1 MDNRHYLTP
10 LFEPAA
16 VCVVSE
22 ADPDRDPWFAALVD
36 ELRTAF
42 GEAPVHRLPARGLRS
57 VRSGAAALRGGSK
70 RAAAARADPAAS
82 RTGPAGPAASRDDRS
97 GLLAVI
103 RVDRSSRV
111 GEAIELAAAR
121 GANAAVVLEGRCDE
135 ARRSR
140 WRSLARARGL
150 RLLGPATLGFIRPA
164 VGLNA
169 GRLGPLPSAG
179 NVALVSQS
187 GALAASIMDWSAGT
201 LIGFS
206 LVVSLGAEADV
217 DLPDVLDFLVND
229 TRTKSVVLYLEA
241 VHDARKFMSALRAL
255 ATVKPVVVLRGGHGS
270 SPERRVR
277 THSGA
282 IVGADAIYS
291 AALRRSGAVELR
303 LFTQMFTSARYLA
316 SARWP
321 LGRRIAIIANGSG
334 PALVTADQV
343 HFQGLGL
350 EPLSASTVAALGEHL
365 PRIAAVNPLVLGIDA
380 TPQAHEQAIGIVAA
394 DPAIDGILVVHS
406 PATGVDSAGVAAAV
420 GAAGAKA
427 RKPVFTCWLGG
438 AAVVPHRDVLDDAG
452 LASFSTPESAV
463 DAFATVVAFYQ
474 NQLLLQEVP
483 RSLSGLQAPDLA
495 GARALVATAIEQG
508 REVLTEIES
517 KTLLDAFHIPLTS
530 TLLAADADEAAAH
543 AARIGYPVVLKIASP
558 DIAHKS
564 EVGGVVL
571 DVRGEADLREQF
583 AGMLERVRSTRPDAA
598 IDGISVQRMIR
609 SRDGLEVHVGVV
621 HDPVFGPTIAFG
633 SGGTAIERVRDSTIG
648 FAPLNRFLA
657 DRVIART
664 RIGEEIIRRRDTWPA
679 AMLAIERILVRVS
692 EMVCELP
699 QVLEMDINPIILDDR
714 GAVAVDARIV
724 LHRQPVVRPGT
735 YSHMAILPYPGHL
748 TRVQT
753 LSDGQPY
760 ELRPIRP
767 EDGNALQ
774 RFVRGLSDR
783 SRYFR
788 FISTMSELTPRML
801 ARYTQVDY
809 HRELALLAVLRPQD
823 APPGGEQPGAE
834 QPGAERIIGVVRYL
848 LNPDGET
855 CEFAIAIDDA
865 FQGRRLGTQLMQAI
879 VEAARAKGLRRVE
892 GFVLGENRG
901 MLRLM
906 KSVGFAIAMDPQDP
920 TMRRVHYDLDA
931 TPDSGA

>member
-1 MDNRHYLTP
+1 MLDNRHYLTP

-16 VCVVSE
+16 ACVISE
-22 ADPDRDPWFAALVD
+22 ADPARDPWFASLVAG
-36 ELRTAF
+36 LREAF
-42 GEAPVHRLPARGLRS
+42 GEVPVHRLPALGREPARVAGT
-57 VRSGAAALRGGSK
+57 AAPGVGVLV
-70 RAAAARADPAAS
+70 ARADSGESGGQVAS
-82 RTGPAGPAASRDDRS
+82 PGKHRD
-97 GLLAVI
+97 LLAVI
-103 RVDRSSRV
+103 RVDDSSRM
-111 GEAIELAAAR
+111 GEAIELAAAH
-121 GANAAVVLEGRCDE
+121 GANAAVALEGSCDTVQR
-135 ARRSR
+135 AR
-140 WRSLARARGL
+140 WRELARARGL
-150 RLLGPATLGFIRPA
+150 RLLGPVTLGFTRPA

-169 GRLGPLPSAG
+169 GRLGTLPNAG

-206 LVVSLGAEADV
+206 LVASLGAEADV
-217 DLPDVLDFLVND
+217 DLPDVLDFLAND
-229 TRTKSVVLYLEA
+229 TRTKSVVVYLEA

-255 ATVKPVVVLRGGHGS
+255 ATVKPVVVLRGGRRAP
-270 SPERRVR
+270 PERRVR

-291 AALRRSGAVELR
+291 AALRRSGAVEVR
-303 LFTQMFTSARYLA
+303 LFTQLFTAARYLA

-343 HFQGLGL
+343 HFQGLGMAG
-350 EPLSASTVAALGEHL
+350 LSPDTVKALGEHL
-365 PRIAAVNPLVLGIDA
+365 PRVAASNPLVLGVDA
-380 TPQAHEQAIGIVAA
+380 TPHAHAQAIGIVAA

-406 PATGVDSAGVAAAV
+406 PALGIDSAGIAEAVAEV
-420 GAAGAKA
+420 GAKA

-438 AAVVPHRDVLDDAG
+438 AAVVPDRDTLDDAG
-452 LASFSTPESAV
+452 LPSFSTPESAV
-463 DAFATVVAFYQ
+463 DAFATVSAFYQ
-474 NQLLLQEVP
+474 NQLLLQEVA
-483 RSLSGLQAPDLA
+483 RSLSGLEKPNLE
-495 GARALVATAIEQG
+495 GARALVDAAVARG

-517 KTLLDAFHIPLTS
+517 KALLDAFHIPLTPT
-530 TLLAADADEAAAH
+530 TLATSPDEAAAQ
-543 AARIGYPVVLKIASP
+543 ASRLGYPVVLKICSP
-558 DIAHKS
+558 DITHKS

-571 DVRGEADLREQF
+571 DVRSEADLRQHF
-583 AGMLERVRSTRPDAA
+583 IDMLERVRSIRPDAVV
-598 IDGISVQRMIR
+598 DGISVQRMIV
-609 SRDGLEVHVGVV
+609 SPDGLEVHVGVV
-621 HDPVFGPTIAFG
+621 HDAIFGPTIAFG

-664 RIGEEIIRRRDTWPA
+664 RIGAEIDRRREIWPA
-679 AMLAIERILVRVS
+679 AMLALERILVRVS

-699 QVLEMDINPIILDDR
+699 QVLEMDINPIILDGT

-724 LHRQPVVRPGT
+724 LDPRPVARPGS
-735 YSHMAILPYPGHL
+735 YAHMAILPYPGHL
-748 TRVQT
+748 VRVQT
-753 LSDGQPY
+753 LADGQQY

-774 RFVRGLSDR
+774 HFVRGLSDR

-788 FISTMSELTPRML
+788 FISTMNELTPRML

-823 APPGGEQPGAE
+823 ARPGDEAPTAG
-834 QPGAERIIGVVRYL
+834 RIIGVVRYL

-879 VEAARAKGLRRVE
+879 VEAARVKGLRRVE

-906 KSVGFAIAMDPQDP
+906 KSVGFRIAMDPDDP
-920 TMRRVHYDLDA
+920 TMRRVHYDL
-931 TPDSGA
+931 S

>member
-1 MDNRHYLTP
+1 MNDNRHYLSP
-10 LFEPAA
+10 LFDPAT
-16 VCVVSE
+16 VIVVSD
-22 ADPDRDPWFAALVD
+22 ADSGVDWFARLVD
-36 ELRTAF
+36 DLRKAF
-42 GEAPVHRLPARGLRS
+42 GEVPVHRLPAAKAEPSPEGSPSSSRS
-57 VRSGAAALRGGSK
+57 VGASVLERRPEGERPPTVPARPSPFSSERRG
-70 RAAAARADPAAS
+70 R
-82 RTGPAGPAASRDDRS
+82 
-97 GLLAVI
+97 LAVI
-103 RVDRSSRV
+103 RVGDPARI
-111 GEAIELAAAR
+111 GEAIDLAAAE
-121 GANAAVVLEGRCDE
+121 GANAAVALETRCD
-135 ARRSR
+135 AAQRAR
-140 WRSLARARGL
+140 WRELARVRGL
-150 RLLGPATLGFIRPA
+150 RLLGPATLGFIRPGI
-164 VGLNA
+164 GLNA
-169 GRLGPLPSAG
+169 GRLGPLPNAG

-206 LVVSLGAEADV
+206 LVASLGAEADV
-217 DLPDVLDFLVND
+217 ELPDVLDFLAND
-229 TRTKSVVLYLEA
+229 NRTKSVVVYLEA
-241 VHDARKFMSALRAL
+241 VHDARKFMSAMRAL
-255 ATVKPVVVLRGGHGS
+255 ATVKPVVVLRGGRRA
-270 SPERRVR
+270 PAERRVR

-303 LFTQMFTSARYLA
+303 LFTQMFTAARYLA

-321 LGRRIAIIANGSG
+321 LGNRIAIVANGSG
-334 PALVTADQV
+334 PAMVAADQV
-343 HFQGLGL
+343 HFQGLGMARFSEDTATSL
-350 EPLSASTVAALGEHL
+350 RERL
-365 PRIAAVNPLVLGIDA
+365 PHPGPANPLVLGIDA
-380 TPQAHEQAIGIVAA
+380 TPSEHEQAIAIAAA
-394 DPAIDGILVVHS
+394 DPSVDGILVMHS
-406 PATGVDSAGVAAAV
+406 PAVGLDSARIAEAV

-438 AAVVPHRDVLDDAG
+438 AAVMPDRDTLDDAG
-452 LASFSTPESAV
+452 LPSFSTPESAV
-463 DAFATVVAFYQ
+463 DAFATVAAFYQ

-483 RSLSGLQAPDLA
+483 RSLSGLDAPDLD
-495 GARALVATAIEQG
+495 GARALVAAAVAQG
-508 REVLTEIES
+508 REVLGEIES
-517 KTLLDAFHIPLTS
+517 KALLSAFHIPLTQ
-530 TLLAADADEAAAH
+530 TLLAKDVDEAATH
-543 AARIGYPVVLKIASP
+543 AARIGYPVVLKICSP

-571 DVRGEADLREQF
+571 DVRNEADLQEQF
-583 AGMLERVRSTRPDAA
+583 AGILERVLEQRPDAR
-598 IDGISVQRMIR
+598 IDGVSVERMVR

-621 HDPVFGPTIAFG
+621 HDAVFGPTIAFG
-633 SGGTAIERVRDSTIG
+633 SGGTSIERVRDSTIG

-664 RIGEEIIRRRDTWPA
+664 RVGAEIARRRETWPA

-699 QVLEMDINPIILDDR
+699 QVLEMDINPIILDGS

-724 LHRQPVVRPGT
+724 LDPRPVERPGS
-735 YSHMAILPYPGHL
+735 YSHMAILPYPAHL
-748 TRVQT
+748 ARMQA

-788 FISTMSELTPRML
+788 FISTMHELTPRML
-801 ARYTQVDY
+801 ARYTQIDY

-823 APPGGEQPGAE
+823 MRDETERSEG
-834 QPGAERIIGVVRYL
+834 ERIIGVVRYL

-879 VEAARAKGLRRVE
+879 VEAARIKGLRRVE
-892 GFVLGENRG
+892 GYVLGENRP

-906 KSVGFAIAMDPQDP
+906 KSVGFSIAMDPEDP
-920 TMRRVHYDLDA
+920 TMRRVAYELGSASD
-931 TPDSGA
+931 PGA

>member
-1 MDNRHYLTP
+1 MLDNRHYLTP
-10 LFEPAA
+10 LFEPVA

-22 ADPDRDPWFAALVD
+22 ADPARDSWFASLVAD
-36 ELRTAF
+36 LRAAF
-42 GEAPVHRLPARGLRS
+42 GEVPVHRLSRRWRGSTRAS
-57 VRSGAAALRGGSK
+57 
-70 RAAAARADPAAS
+70 AAAAQGTGSAGPALRPGSAPPEHPAAS
-82 RTGPAGPAASRDDRS
+82 PGRRG

-103 RVDRSSRV
+103 RVDDPARV

-121 GANAAVVLEGRCDE
+121 GATAAVALEGSCDPGQR
-135 ARRSR
+135 AR
-140 WRSLARARGL
+140 WREIARARGL

-164 VGLNA
+164 AGLNA
-169 GRLGPLPSAG
+169 GRLGPLPNAG

-206 LVVSLGAEADV
+206 LVASLGAEADV
-217 DLPDVLDFLVND
+217 DLPDVLDFLAND

-241 VHDARKFMSALRAL
+241 VHDARKFMSAMRAL
-255 ATVKPVVVLRGGHGS
+255 ATVKPVVVLRGGRGAP
-270 SPERRVR
+270 PERRVR

-291 AALRRSGAVELR
+291 AALRRSGAVELQ

-321 LGRRIAIIANGSG
+321 LGRRIAIVANGSG

-343 HFQGLGL
+343 HFQDLGMAA
-350 EPLSASTVAALGEHL
+350 LSADTIRALGEQL
-365 PRIAAVNPLVLGIDA
+365 PRLAASNPLVLGIDA
-380 TPQAHEQAIGIVAA
+380 TPHDHEQAIGIVAA

-406 PATGVDSAGVAAAV
+406 PALGVDSASVAAAV
-420 GAAGAKA
+420 GAAGARA

-438 AAVVPHRDVLDDAG
+438 AAVVPHRDTLDDAG
-452 LASFSTPESAV
+452 LPSFSTPESAV
-463 DAFATVVAFYQ
+463 DAFATVAAFYQ
-474 NQLLLQEVP
+474 NQLLLQEVA
-483 RSLSGLQAPDLA
+483 RSLSGLEAPDLE
-495 GARALVATAIEQG
+495 GARALVAAAVAGG

-517 KTLLDAFHIPLTS
+517 KALLEAFHVPLTP
-530 TLLAADADEAAAH
+530 TMLAADADEAAAQ
-543 AARIGYPVVLKIASP
+543 AARLGYPVVLKICSP
-558 DIAHKS
+558 DITHKS

-571 DVRGEADLREQF
+571 DVRNEADLRQRF
-583 AGMLERVRSTRPDAA
+583 AGMLERVGSIRPDAV
-598 IDGISVQRMIR
+598 IDGISVQRMVT
-609 SRDGLEVHVGVV
+609 SPDGLEVHVGVV
-621 HDPVFGPTIAFG
+621 HDAVFGPAIAFG

-664 RIGEEIIRRRDTWPA
+664 RIGAEIARRRDTWPA

-699 QVLEMDINPIILDDR
+699 QVLEMDINPIIIDAT

-724 LHRQPVVRPGT
+724 LDPRPVARPGS

-748 TRVQT
+748 VRVQS
-753 LSDGQPY
+753 LADGQQY

-767 EDGNALQ
+767 EDGTALQ
-774 RFVRGLSDR
+774 HFVRGLSDR

-788 FISTMSELTPRML
+788 FISTMNELTPRML

-823 APPGGEQPGAE
+823 APADGEAPAV
-834 QPGAERIIGVVRYL
+834 ERIIGVVRYL

-879 VEAARAKGLRRVE
+879 IEAARAKGLRRVE

-906 KSVGFAIAMDPQDP
+906 KSVGFTIAMDPDDP
-920 TMRRVHYDLDA
+920 TMRRVHHDLN
-931 TPDSGA
+931 

>member
-1 MDNRHYLTP
+1 MYDNRHYLSP

-16 VCVVSE
+16 VCVVTE
-22 ADPDRDPWFAALVD
+22 ADPDRDPWFASLVGG
-36 ELRTAF
+36 LRAAF
-42 GEAPVHRLPARGLRS
+42 GEVPVHRLAPGGHEPRPAPGATAIAPATDARQAGGELMPAGA
-57 VRSGAAALRGGSK
+57 VRSSSGE
-70 RAAAARADPAAS
+70 
-82 RTGPAGPAASRDDRS
+82 RS

-103 RVDRSSRV
+103 RVDDSDRT

-121 GANAAVVLEGRCDE
+121 GATAAVALEGRADAGQRE
-135 ARRSR
+135 R
-140 WRSLARARGL
+140 WRALARSRGL

-169 GRLGPLPSAG
+169 GRLGPLPNAG

-206 LVVSLGAEADV
+206 LVASLGAEADV
-217 DLPDVLDFLVND
+217 DLPDVLDFLAND

-241 VHDARKFMSALRAL
+241 VHDARKFMSAMRAL
-255 ATVKPVVVLRGGHGS
+255 ATVKPVVVLRGGRKA
-270 SPERRVR
+270 PEERRVR

-282 IVGADAIYS
+282 IVGSDAIYS
-291 AALRRSGAVELR
+291 AALRRSGAVELQ

-321 LGRRIAIIANGSG
+321 LGSRIALIANGSG

-343 HFQGLGL
+343 HFQGLGMARFSG
-350 EPLSASTVAALGEHL
+350 ETTEALAERL
-365 PRIAAVNPLVLGIDA
+365 PRANPANPLVLGIDA
-380 TPQAHEQAIGIVAA
+380 TPADHERAIAIVAA
-394 DPAIDGILVVHS
+394 DPSVDGILVIHS
-406 PATGVDSAGVAAAV
+406 PAVGIDSAGIAAAV

-438 AAVVPHRDVLDDAG
+438 AAVMPHRDTLDDAG
-452 LASFSTPESAV
+452 LPSFSTPESAV

-483 RSLSGLQAPDLA
+483 RSLSGLQAPDLE
-495 GARALVATAIEQG
+495 GARALVASALAQG
-508 REVLTEIES
+508 REVLTEIDS
-517 KTLLDAFHIPLTS
+517 KALLAAFHIPLTR

-543 AARIGYPVVLKIASP
+543 AAAIGYPVVLKICSP
-558 DIAHKS
+558 DITHKS

-571 DVRGEADLREQF
+571 DVRGAADLREQF
-583 AGMLERVRSTRPDAA
+583 AGMLERVRASRPDAV
-598 IDGISVQRMIR
+598 IDGVSVQRMVR
-609 SRDGLEVHVGVV
+609 SHDGLEVHVGVV
-621 HDPVFGPTIAFG
+621 HDRVFGPTIAFG

-664 RIGEEIIRRRDTWPA
+664 RVGAEIARRRESWPA

-699 QVLEMDINPIILDDR
+699 QVLEMDINPIILDGS

-724 LHRQPVVRPGT
+724 LGRRAADRPGS
-735 YSHMAILPYPGHL
+735 YAHMAILPYPGHL
-748 TRVQT
+748 ARMQA
-753 LSDGQPY
+753 LADGQPY

-788 FISTMSELTPRML
+788 FISTMNELTPRML

-823 APPGGEQPGAE
+823 MASEEERADG
-834 QPGAERIIGVVRYL
+834 ERIIGVVRYL

-879 VEAARAKGLRRVE
+879 IEAARAKGLRRVD
-892 GFVLGENRG
+892 GYVLGENRG

-906 KSVGFAIAMDPQDP
+906 RSVGFRIAMDPEDP
-920 TMRRVHYDLDA
+920 TMRRVHYDLEA
-931 TPDSGA
+931 APDPVA

>member
-1 MDNRHYLTP
+1 MYDSRHYLSP

-16 VCVVSE
+16 VCVISE
-22 ADPDRDPWFAALVD
+22 ADPGRNPWFASLID
-36 ELRTAF
+36 GLRSAF
-42 GEAPVHRLPARGLRS
+42 GEVPVHRLPARGARPARRRAES
-57 VRSGAAALRGGSK
+57 TRRAAGADAAHGGAATPPGGG
-70 RAAAARADPAAS
+70 AGGGDE
-82 RTGPAGPAASRDDRS
+82 RT

-103 RVDRSSRV
+103 RVDDGERV
-111 GEAIELAAAR
+111 GEAIELAAAL
-121 GANAAVVLEGRCDE
+121 GAGAAVALEAPCD
-135 ARRSR
+135 AAQRVR
-140 WRSLARARGL
+140 WRELARAKGL
-150 RLLGPATLGFIRPA
+150 RLLGPATLGFTRPA
-164 VGLNA
+164 LGLNA
-169 GRLGPLPSAG
+169 GRLGPLPEAG

-206 LVVSLGAEADV
+206 LVASLGAEADV

-241 VHDARKFMSALRAL
+241 VHDARKFMSAMRAL
-255 ATVKPVVVLRGGHGS
+255 ATVKPVVVLRGGRRAPPG
-270 SPERRVR
+270 RRVR

-291 AALRRSGAVELR
+291 AALRRVGAVELQ

-321 LGRRIAIIANGSG
+321 LGRRIAIISNGSG
-334 PALVTADQV
+334 PAMITADQV
-343 HFQGLGL
+343 HFQGLGMGPFSDGTL
-350 EPLSASTVAALGEHL
+350 EALGEQL
-365 PRIAAVNPLVLGIDA
+365 PRIVPTNPLVLGIDA
-380 TPQAHEQAIGIVAA
+380 TPAEHERAIAIVAA
-394 DPAIDGILVVHS
+394 DPAVDGILVVHS
-406 PATGVDSAGVAAAV
+406 PAVGVDSAGVAEAV
-420 GAAGAKA
+420 GAAGASA
-427 RKPVFTCWLGG
+427 RKPVFTCWPGG
-438 AAVVPHRDVLDDAG
+438 AGVMPHRDTLDDAG
-452 LASFSTPESAV
+452 LPSFSTPESAV
-463 DAFATVVAFYQ
+463 DAFATVSAFYQ
-474 NQLLLQEVP
+474 NQLLLQEVA
-483 RSLSGLQAPDLA
+483 RSLSGLQAPDLER
-495 GARALVATAIEQG
+495 ARALVADAVARG

-517 KTLLDAFHIPLTS
+517 KALLDAFHVPLTR
-530 TLLAADADEAAAH
+530 TLLAADVDEAVGH
-543 AARIGYPVVLKIASP
+543 AARIGYPAVLKICSP
-558 DIAHKS
+558 DISHKS

-571 DVRGEADLREQF
+571 DIRGEADLRQQF
-583 AGMLERVRSTRPDAA
+583 AGMLERVRALRPDAS
-598 IDGISVQRMIR
+598 IDGISVQRMIQ

-621 HDPVFGPTIAFG
+621 HDAVFGPTIAFG

-664 RIGEEIIRRRDTWPA
+664 RIGKEIARRRETWPA
-679 AMLAIERILVRVS
+679 AQLAVERILVRVS

-699 QVLEMDINPIILDDR
+699 QVLEMDINPIILDGS

-724 LHRQPVVRPGT
+724 LDPRPVERPGS
-735 YSHMAILPYPGHL
+735 YSHMAILPYPAHL
-748 TRVQT
+748 VRMQK
-753 LSDGQPY
+753 LADGQPY

-774 RFVRGLSDR
+774 HFVRGLSDR

-823 APPGGEQPGAE
+823 AAPGGEP
-834 QPGAERIIGVVRYL
+834 PGAERIIGVVRYL

-865 FQGRRLGTQLMQAI
+865 FQGKRLGTQLMQAI
-879 VEAARAKGLRRVE
+879 IEAARVKGLRRVE

-906 KSVGFAIAMDPQDP
+906 KSVGFRIAMDPEDP
-920 TMRRVHYDLDA
+920 TMRRVHYDLE
-931 TPDSGA
+931 